1 VVRLLQWWGYN
12 GGATVTRTA
21 ATQHWNIAWRT
32 CAAHLGRSKRQK
44 SESARSHARGRRW
57 IGSGTNGKPS
67 VRRQLLPGLALSCP
81 PAMLRVTIYAT
92 LIMILTMRAASA
104 QNDLRDI
111 RAGKILGAPNK
122 KRKTTEPLIAPT
134 NRQLK
139 GFRKQKKR
147 NLIRG
152 SMSGQLHQRRP
163 STSNNGYE
171 ELDACFV
178 VRDHNGRALLLIGER
193 ERPRQPRAAPQAAV
207 CLCSGHG

>member
-1 VVRLLQWWGYN
+1 LDKTRALPLPNIGTLH
-12 GGATVTRTA
+12 GGHRSATWVDLNVKNPKAPVVTREVEDGLGAGQTVN
-21 ATQHWNIAWRT
+21 HRRGDNYCPAWR
-32 CAAHLGRSKRQK
+32 
-44 SESARSHARGRRW
+44 
-57 IGSGTNGKPS
+57 
-67 VRRQLLPGLALSCP
+67 LSYP

-92 LIMILTMRAASA
+92 LKQGGQKFLAHQTR
-104 QNDLRDI
+104 
-111 RAGKILGAPNK
+111 KE
-122 KRKTTEPLIAPT
+122 KRTEPLIAPT

-139 GFRKQKKR
+139 SFRKQKKR

-152 SMSGQLHQRRP
+152 SMSGQLRQRRP

>member
-1 VVRLLQWWGYN
+1 METAPAPAPPILDRSRFGQN
-12 GGATVTRTA
+12 PRTA

-32 CAAHLGRSKRQK
+32 SQRHLGRSTRQK
-44 SESARSHARGRRW
+44 SKSARSHARGRRW

-67 VRRQLLPGLALSCP
+67 VRRQLLRGLAVVLSS
-81 PAMLRVTIYAT
+81 RH
-92 LIMILTMRAASA
+92 AAR
-104 QNDLRDI
+104 NHLRDTETG
-111 RAGKILGAPNK
+111 RAKFLAHQTRK
-122 KRKTTEPLIAPT
+122 EKRTEPLIAPT

-139 GFRKQKKR
+139 SFRKQKKR

-178 VRDHNGRALLLIGER
+178 VRDHNGRALLLIGGR
-193 ERPRQPRAAPQAAV
+193 ASHGRPLKRPYVYVPGMAEGQ
-207 CLCSGHG
+207 

>member
-1 VVRLLQWWGYN
+1 
-12 GGATVTRTA
+12 
-21 ATQHWNIAWRT
+21 
-32 CAAHLGRSKRQK
+32 
-44 SESARSHARGRRW
+44 
-57 IGSGTNGKPS
+57 
-67 VRRQLLPGLALSCP
+67 
-81 PAMLRVTIYAT
+81 MLRVTIYAT
-92 LIMILTMRAASA
+92 LLTMLAASA
-104 QNDLRDI
+104 QNDLRDKQGGQNSW
-111 RAGKILGAPNK
+111 RTKQE
-122 KRKTTEPLIAPT
+122 RKNGQIAPT

-152 SMSGQLHQRRP
+152 SMSGQLYQRRP
-163 STSNNGYE
+163 RTSNHGYE